1 MAPNIKRG
9 LFCVKVFG
17 MGRAMWKNR
26 HGFTLV
32 EMLVVVA
39 VLVILLAV
47 SAVGV
52 VRYLRQT
59 RITEL
64 DNAAREIY
72 LAA

>member
-1 MAPNIKRG
+1 
-9 LFCVKVFG
+9 

-52 VRYLRQT
+52 VRYRRQT